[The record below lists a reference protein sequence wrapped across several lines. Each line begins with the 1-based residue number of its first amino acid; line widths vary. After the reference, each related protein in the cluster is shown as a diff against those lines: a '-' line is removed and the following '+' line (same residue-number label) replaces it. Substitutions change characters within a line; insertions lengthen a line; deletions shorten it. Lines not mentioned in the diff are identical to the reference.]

1 MKIVTL
7 KFSRVDIASR
17 EFNMMMADIKKAVVF
32 DKISHDNG
40 KYWRYVTGYQKKIL
54 LFLFL

>member
-17 EFNMMMADIKKAVVF
+17 ELNMMMADIKKAVVF
-32 DKISHDNG
+32 DKISDDNG
-40 KYWRYVTGYQKKIL
+40 KYWRYVTGY
-54 LFLFL
+54 